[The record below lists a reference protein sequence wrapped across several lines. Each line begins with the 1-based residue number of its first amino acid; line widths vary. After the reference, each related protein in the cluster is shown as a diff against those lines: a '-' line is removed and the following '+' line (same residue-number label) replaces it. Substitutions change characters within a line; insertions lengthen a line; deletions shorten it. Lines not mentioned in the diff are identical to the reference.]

1 MESGVTT
8 CTSYSSRQHDITINQ
23 LRGCRWEISS
33 HERFSICGFP
43 GGPRTS
49 GNEQRSN
56 QRWRFPHHFPNLRTI
71 DPQTDEHRFVC
82 GDSVS
87 SVMTPLLHILS
98 TMEDRW

>member
-49 GNEQRSN
+49 GNEEAIKDGV
-56 QRWRFPHHFPNLRTI
+56 FPTIFPIFAPLIHKRMSI
-71 DPQTDEHRFVC
+71 
-82 GDSVS
+82 GS
-87 SVMTPLLHILS
+87 SVVIV
-98 TMEDRW
+98 